1 MGFRG
6 KGEKALKRIPQ
17 RGSSAFWRLAPV
29 AAFAV
34 CLALSAFSLGA
45 PTAFAQARGNH
56 MHQGHHAGE
65 WLRKYK
71 DVPPQQQ
78 EKALEND
85 PEFRH
90 LSPERQQKLRER
102 LQRFNNLPPQQ
113 QQRVLSRMETWEH
126 LTPEQ
131 KQRARQIA
139 GQLRDLP
146 PQRRASLRNAIN
158 ELREVPPSQREQM
171 IDSDRFRSEFTPEER
186 NILHSVDELPLAP
199 AEAGAP
205 APHN

>member
-1 MGFRG
+1 MINIP
-6 KGEKALKRIPQ
+6 KRVW
-17 RGSSAFWRLAPV
+17 SAFWRFAPGTV
-29 AAFAV
+29 FAA
-34 CLALSAFSLGA
+34 CLILSICSVTA
-45 PTAFAQARGNH
+45 PAAFAQAHGNH

-90 LSPERQQKLRER
+90 LSPERQQKLRDR

-131 KQRARQIA
+131 KQQARQVA
-139 GQLRDLP
+139 AQLHSLP
-146 PQRRASLRNAIN
+146 EARRAMLRNAIN
-158 ELREVPPSQREQM
+158 ELREVPPGQREQM
-171 IDSDRFRSEFTPEER
+171 IDSDRFKSQFTPEELG
-186 NILHSVDELPLAP
+186 ILHSVDQLPLAP

>member
-1 MGFRG
+1 MLN
-6 KGEKALKRIPQ
+6 KIPV
-17 RGSSAFWRLAPV
+17 RVWSAFWRFVPATVFAACLILSVCSVTAP
-29 AAFAV
+29 A
-34 CLALSAFSLGA
+34 
-45 PTAFAQARGNH
+45 AFAQAHAGH
-56 MHQGHHAGE
+56 MRQGHHAGQ

-71 DVPPQQQ
+71 DVPPEQQ

-85 PEFRH
+85 PEFRR
-90 LSPERQQKLRER
+90 LPPDRQQKLRER

-131 KQRARQIA
+131 KQSARQIA
-139 GQLRDLP
+139 GRFQTLP
-146 PQRRASLRNAIN
+146 PARRAMLRNAIN
-158 ELREVPPSQREQM
+158 ELREVPPGQREQM
-171 IDSDRFRSEFTPEER
+171 IDSDRFKSQFTPEELG
-186 NILHSVDELPLAP
+186 ILHSVDQLPLAP